1 MQNKIVLIAK
11 QIGFQCKTK
20 NLFSMQNKFSHK
32 CKTKLTANIV
42 SRLRE
47 LMSNDV
53 TRMITAIFS

>member
-11 QIGFQCKTK
+11 QIGFQCKT
-20 NLFSMQNKFSHK
+20 NLLTNKFAHK